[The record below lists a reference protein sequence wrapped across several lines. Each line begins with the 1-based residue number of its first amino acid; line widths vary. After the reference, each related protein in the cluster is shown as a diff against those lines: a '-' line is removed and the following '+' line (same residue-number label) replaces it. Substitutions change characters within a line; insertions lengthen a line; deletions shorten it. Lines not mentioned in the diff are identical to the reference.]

1 MTRDVAS
8 APECL
13 SKLDEARVYAYNGVA
28 SDNFQVYH
36 SNAAVLPR
44 PPAGC
49 SPITRPGINGLTC
62 AIPPLPGGPTPT
74 APARFRIIR

>member
-8 APECL
+8 AQCL
-13 SKLDEARVYAYNGVA
+13 VKLDEARVYAYNGIA

-36 SNAAVLPR
+36 SDAAVLPR
-44 PPAGC
+44 PPAGK
-49 SPITRPGINGLTC
+49 PPLTRPGINGLTC
-62 AIPPLPGGPTPT
+62 AIPPLPGGPVPT